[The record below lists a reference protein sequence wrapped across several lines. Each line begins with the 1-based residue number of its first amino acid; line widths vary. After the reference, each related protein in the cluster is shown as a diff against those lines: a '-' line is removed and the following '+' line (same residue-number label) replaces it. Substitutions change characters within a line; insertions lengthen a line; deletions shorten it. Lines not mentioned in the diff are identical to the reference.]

1 MAKCAGKRGLAAR
14 GGGGMDGDWEE
25 AKRRA
30 RATTKEETHT
40 PRRELSLPVWVR
52 LVRIAVSLA
61 AMYAAWR
68 YMDGGLLYGGVIGG
82 GCALLTSDIPAL
94 VSRRAASV
102 TSAEV
107 AAQTGSSKKDS

>member
-1 MAKCAGKRGLAAR
+1 MH
-14 GGGGMDGDWEE
+14 GDWEE

-30 RATTKEETHT
+30 RAITKGETHT
-40 PRRELSLPVWVR
+40 PRRELLPVWVR

>member
-1 MAKCAGKRGLAAR
+1 
-14 GGGGMDGDWEE
+14 
-25 AKRRA
+25 
-30 RATTKEETHT
+30 
-40 PRRELSLPVWVR
+40 VWVR

-94 VSRRAASV
+94 VSRGAANV